1 MAQDDQRPDAVPGQ
15 GSPQGGPQVPG
26 GQQQYWQSG
35 GQAPQ
40 GAYGQQTYGQQGQAT
55 YGQNPY
61 GQQGQATYGQQTYG
75 QQGQAPQG
83 QTPYGQQGQATY
95 GQPGGQQAY
104 GQVVPGVLPKN
115 MVVAVL
121 LALFLGTLG
130 IHNFYLGYTQK
141 GVIQLVLTV
150 VGWATSW
157 LLVGLVAVLAV
168 AVWVIVD
175 IIQIATRQG
184 PYVTDANGIPLQ

>member
-1 MAQDDQRPDAVPGQ
+1 MSTVQEDSMAQDDQRPDAVPGQ

-40 GAYGQQTYGQQGQAT
+40 GA
-55 YGQNPY
+55 
-61 GQQGQATYGQQTYG
+61 
-75 QQGQAPQG
+75 
-83 QTPYGQQGQATY
+83 Y

>member
-40 GAYGQQTYGQQGQAT
+40 GA
-55 YGQNPY
+55 
-61 GQQGQATYGQQTYG
+61 
-75 QQGQAPQG
+75 
-83 QTPYGQQGQATY
+83 Y

>member
-1 MAQDDQRPDAVPGQ
+1 MGQDDQNPGAVPDPGSSRDGSQPPSGQ
-15 GSPQGGPQVPG
+15 QPYGQAG
-26 GQQQYWQSG
+26 GQQG
-35 GQAPQ
+35 
-40 GAYGQQTYGQQGQAT
+40 YGQQPYGQAGAQQGYGQQG
-55 YGQNPY
+55 YGQQPY
-61 GQQGQATYGQQTYG
+61 GQAAYGQAGGQQSYG
-75 QQGQAPQG
+75 PAGAQQG
-83 QTPYGQQGQATY
+83 Y
-95 GQPGGQQAY
+95 GQPPYAQQAY
-104 GQVVPGVLPKN
+104 GQVVPSQVPKN

-157 LLVGLVAVLAV
+157 LLVGLVAVFAV

-175 IIQIATRQG
+175 IVQIATRQG
-184 PYVTDANGIPLQ
+184 QYVTDANGIPLQ

>member
-40 GAYGQQTYGQQGQAT
+40 GAYGQQTYGQQGQA
-55 YGQNPY
+55 PY
-61 GQQGQATYGQQTYG
+61 
-75 QQGQAPQG
+75 G

-95 GQPGGQQAY
+95 GQSAYGRPGGQQAY